1 MNKPK
6 IVKNTMLSCISS
18 PVLLYVNII
27 LFSITS
33 ILGYNYYKLY
43 NIHTKTLHVRS
54 PANYTSGVLVVNHV
68 QSQVSENS
76 VSKQIE
82 KKPLKS
88 DFFSIDVSDDD
99 EINQISE
106 QITENNTELTNEE
119 IRVKTFQTTEKTK
132 KAIILIAFHRS
143 GSSFTGEL
151 LNIHPDV
158 FYSYEPLKLVHD
170 GCGYLYKQE
179 RLKLMRDMI
188 NCEIPDL
195 KSDPA
200 KYLQNPEF
208 KTNLSPSNIF
218 NETVSSNYMFR
229 TKSKRLC
236 SGEFCENIDYS
247 TDGTKCRYNCASVDA
262 ELAKKVCLSK
272 TVGIK
277 VIRLCEMEL
286 IEELMLSMPNVDFKI
301 VLLNRD
307 PRGIVSSRKKVFNGK
322 LTESQLVT
330 NVKWTCNYM
339 LNRYNMVLNKH
350 PWLKPYIRIARYE
363 TISKHPIYAS
373 RDFYNF
379 VNLPILK
386 ETEDNIK
393 TLSGYHQGMDK
404 SLAYATTKNSK
415 RIWQNWRTDS
425 SFELVSQVQ
434 GVCKDTMAQLGY
446 KLLENEADLRDFD
459 VELVGKI
466 ELREICTDC

>member
-1 MNKPK
+1 MCKQK
-6 IVKNTMLSCISS
+6 TVTMCISS

-43 NIHTKTLHVRS
+43 NIEHKTLKVRS
-54 PANYTSGVLVVNHV
+54 PVQPQNFDYSVKNWNYSSGILVVNHV
-68 QSQVSENS
+68 TSGITEKSVSENSVSENSISENS
-76 VSKQIE
+76 VSKQSQNAS
-82 KKPLKS
+82 KTPPKP
-88 DFFSIDVSDDD
+88 DFFGIDVADDD

-106 QITENNTELTNEE
+106 RIPENSTTHSDNET
-119 IRVKTFQTTEKTK
+119 RVKTFQTTKKIK

-208 KTNLSPSNIF
+208 ETNSSPTNTIF

-236 SGEFCENIDYS
+236 SGEFCKNVDYS
-247 TDGTKCRYNCASVDA
+247 EDGTKCRYNCPSVDINS
-262 ELAKKVCLSK
+262 AKKVCSSK

-286 IEELMLSMPNVDFKI
+286 IEELMLSMPKVDFKI

-307 PRGIVSSRKKVFNGK
+307 PRGIVSSRKSVFNGK
-322 LTESQLVT
+322 LTDSQLVT

-339 LNRYNMVLNKH
+339 LARYNMVLNKH
-350 PWLKPYIRIARYE
+350 PWLKPYIRVARYE
-363 TISKHPIYAS
+363 TISKHPIY
-373 RDFYNF
+373 RVIF
-379 VNLPILK
+379 LK
-386 ETEDNIK
+386 CRIIGKNPVFGSK
-393 TLSGYHQGMDK
+393 TSFSTIFGV
-404 SLAYATTKNSK
+404 KNSFQATFEIFVK
-415 RIWQNWRTDS
+415 PSCKPHAISTIS
-425 SFELVSQVQ
+425 SIYQ
-434 GVCKDTMAQLGY
+434 Y
-446 KLLENEADLRDFD
+446 
-459 VELVGKI
+459 
-466 ELREICTDC
+466 